1 MEIAVGVNA
10 FHLIPFAEG
19 KADLGSVAGV
29 QLLALVAL
37 LGVDGNPLDVVLRQ
51 HGMGHGTDL
60 DMDDAIFDRPNGEV
74 LFYSGIGGIG
84 DDLAHFFTA
93 ADHRYTGILYLG
105 DDIAAMF
112 ANIEFL
118 FHRGSSFSK

>member
-1 MEIAVGVNA
+1 M
-10 FHLIPFAEG
+10 
-19 KADLGSVAGV
+19 

-74 LFYSGIGGIG
+74 FFYSGIGGIG